1 MGVVLLLFLL
11 AQVSPSFAIKASV
24 SCDKTTG
31 YVTLTWQ
38 IPEELGKVNRIEI
51 RRSATPN
58 GPFEVIASFTEPMSS
73 FVDTSAKPNRTY
85 YYKIV
90 ALKGKETIE
99 SAILSTSFRVNAMD
113 TPNDA
118 GFAVT
123 LTWQLPPGIEKV
135 NRVVIYRATSPD
147 GPFEK
152 IKTYMATVT
161 RFEDMGLENGKAYY
175 YKILIEKDG
184 ETYESLVSGPAI
196 PKPQWFH
203 KGRLPIL
210 IGVLLY
216 TLILLYFILSA
227 KRGKELYLRPIAG
240 LKALDEAIGR
250 ATEMG
255 RPILYVPGLSTI
267 SDVATIASINIL
279 SHVTRK
285 IAEYETKIIVPNRN
299 PVVYTVTREVVKEAF
314 TSAGRPDLFDPDS
327 VFYVT
332 DSQFGYAAAV
342 SGIMIREKTA
352 TNLFLGM
359 FWAESLI
366 LAETGASTGAI
377 QIAGTDAVTQL
388 PFFITAC
395 DYTLIGEELYAA
407 SAYLSKEPILRAT
420 LKGQDMMKLILA
432 IILILGSICGLL
444 GKTWFLKIL

>member
-1 MGVVLLLFLL
+1 MGVALILFLL
-11 AQVSPSFAIKASV
+11 SQVSPTFNLRAV
-24 SCDKTTG
+24 
-31 YVTLTWQ
+31 
-38 IPEELGKVNRIEI
+38 
-51 RRSATPN
+51 
-58 GPFEVIASFTEPMSS
+58 
-73 FVDTSAKPNRTY
+73 
-85 YYKIV
+85 
-90 ALKGKETIE
+90 
-99 SAILSTSFRVNAMD
+99 D

-118 GFAVT
+118 GGSIT
-123 LTWQLPPGIEKV
+123 LTWEIPEGLEHIDRLE
-135 NRVVIYRATSPD
+135 IYRSESPE

-152 IKTYMATVT
+152 IKTYLSPVT
-161 RFEDMGLENGKAYY
+161 RFEDMGLKNGKDYF
-175 YKILIEKDG
+175 YKVVITSGG
-184 ETYESLVSGPAI
+184 ETIESEIAGPVI
-196 PKPQWFH
+196 SRPQWFH
-203 KGRLPIL
+203 KGRVTIL
-210 IGVLLY
+210 FGVLIY

-227 KRGKELYLRPIAG
+227 KKGKELYLRPIAG

-255 RPILYVPGLSTI
+255 KPILYVPGLSTI

-407 SAYLSKEPILRAT
+407 SAYLSKEPVLRAT
-420 LKGQDMMKLILA
+420 LKGQDAMKFLLGFL
-432 IILILGSICGLL
+432 LILGSAFGLF
-444 GKTWFLKIL
+444 GITWFQKLF